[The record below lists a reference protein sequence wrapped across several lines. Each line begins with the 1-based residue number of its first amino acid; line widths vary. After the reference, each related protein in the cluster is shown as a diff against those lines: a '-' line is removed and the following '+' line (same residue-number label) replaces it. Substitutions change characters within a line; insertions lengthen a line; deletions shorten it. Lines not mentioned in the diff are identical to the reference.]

1 MRSLENM
8 NYYNDHRTIS
18 MMTNRTVGIDRN
30 GRVNWGF
37 ILEFVEHAFEDHSWD
52 EYDLKLSPE
61 LVSYW
66 SNLDEQDKRYPG
78 WDKLPWMAITLDWL
92 RFNFDEFSGIPSLK
106 RMLEIVGDDGELF
119 WPKTNLETGWII
131 CPDCQG
137 DGKFVNPSIDCG
149 GVCEDDYDFD
159 WDGYTSGRYDTRC
172 GTCEPVN
179 HSIGTG
185 KIRVLSSRQRGF
197 SKWLQETVDQRNREA
212 QGYARERARELAWGY

>member
-18 MMTNRTVGIDRN
+18 MMTNRAVGIDRN
-30 GRVNWGF
+30 GRVNWEF
-37 ILEFVEHAFEDHSWD
+37 ILELTDHVCDGFLWS
-52 EYDLKLSPE
+52 EYGLKVSPE
-61 LVSYW
+61 VESYF
-66 SNLDEQDKRYPG
+66 KRQEERLARG
-78 WDKLPWMAITLDWL
+78 TRVWMAITLDWL
-92 RFNFDEFSGIPSLK
+92 RFNFDEFSGIPSFE
-106 RMLEIVGDDGELF
+106 RMLEIVENDEELC
-119 WPKTNLETGWII
+119 WPKTNLETNWII

-137 DGKFVNPSIDCG
+137 NGKFVNPSIDCG

-172 GTCEPVN
+172 GTCEPVT
-179 HSIGTG
+179 HSVGTG

-212 QGYARERARELAWGY
+212 QEYARERARELAWGY